1 MPNAALR
8 YRGGGEGEEEAACH
22 WWGGRLPPVAPG
34 ITSLQISVLFFFWFK
49 KSFTV
54 YLSETKEAGCV
65 VKSAGV
71 GAHAGAL
78 PVATVV
84 RRGGGE
90 APVAAALSAPPPGP
104 NQRCE

>member
-1 MPNAALR
+1 M
-8 YRGGGEGEEEAACH
+8 RGGRRRRVIGGEDVC
-22 WWGGRLPPVAPG
+22 PPWRPA
-34 ITSLQISVLFFFWFK
+34 SHLCRCFYFFFFWFK
-49 KSFTV
+49 KGFAV

-90 APVAAALSAPPPGP
+90 APVAAAAALSPPPGP
-104 NQRCE
+104 N